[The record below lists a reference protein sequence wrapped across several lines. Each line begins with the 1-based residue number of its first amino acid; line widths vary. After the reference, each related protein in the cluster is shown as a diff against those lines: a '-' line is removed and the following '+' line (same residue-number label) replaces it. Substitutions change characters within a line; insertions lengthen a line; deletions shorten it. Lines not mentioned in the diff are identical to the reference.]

1 MDIDDDAHDLLQE
14 VCIAFYNKIERIKP
28 ETAICY
34 MYRMAH
40 NAALNWKKQRNKT
53 VLKSPA
59 VFERIAAVDAKTD
72 RYDIVNKAIASLP
85 PNLALVI
92 HMYYYDKLTYL
103 EMSIQTGKSVKAIDS
118 MLNRAR
124 IKLRKKIKMDEDG
137 AFKLID

>member
-1 MDIDDDAHDLLQE
+1 
-14 VCIAFYNKIERIKP
+14 
-28 ETAICY
+28 
-34 MYRMAH
+34 MAH